1 MTQGPEGENPQPPS
15 KDGKKKEQKVAKTL
29 LEIDVEKIAKLAEQA
44 SKEQTVQDQA
54 NKDES
59 GKQPKGK
66 DKSAKSNR
74 DNKKGN
80 VAKTLLEV
88 DLRSLDKL
96 GASLLEGELSPES
109 SQELSPESSPEPGP
123 APAATD
129 PATPAAQPAP
139 QVQAPAPEAPT
150 AEPPA
155 APAAETAPP
164 AEAAAP
170 RTTKQPRRLKRLS
183 RTLLEFP
190 MDDLGAN
197 RLTGEPESDCS
208 DAPGAA
214 DNSFVSPII
223 GGPIGQSQTQS
234 HTLPAT
240 QAQNLNGDL
249 AQTQQAGQA
258 GTGSGSVPAPKLSGG
273 NGTRGIERP
282 KRRTQ
287 HFVAKTMLDHSVLFA
302 TVAKSKAK
310 MEARV
315 VEKIKERLLEPAKPF
330 TPIVCNRKATLCAFK
345 WDDPEPHEKFRI
357 CTLCQ
362 TPVYNFNDIELPEA
376 EAIIFQ
382 RENIKNPVLFKRE
395 DGKYMTRDCPREAMR
410 RQQQF
415 MMILVAVTV
424 VAAVMTLLIM
434 FPPPPPPKPAA
445 EPPQE
450 RTPRVVKRTHKPSS
464 VTNKNGTFHYK
475 AGEPIQEIPA
485 AGGSTGNATVNGA
498 GTSTATGTGAATE
511 GAATGGAFAT
521 FPEPTKSTTGSSA
534 TPTEES
540 GEMWQ
545 YADGQGPNQ
554 GNNSR

>member
-15 KDGKKKEQKVAKTL
+15 NDGKKKEQKVAKTL

-44 SKEQTVQDQA
+44 SKERTVQDQA

-74 DNKKGN
+74 DNRKSN

-88 DLRSLDKL
+88 DLHSLDKL
-96 GASLLEGELSPES
+96 GASLLEGES
-109 SQELSPESSPEPGP
+109 SPESSP
-123 APAATD
+123 
-129 PATPAAQPAP
+129 
-139 QVQAPAPEAPT
+139 APAPT
-150 AEPPA
+150 ASA
-155 APAAETAPP
+155 APATETLSPSAD
-164 AEAAAP
+164 AP

-197 RLTGEPESDCS
+197 RLIGDPSESES
-208 DAPGAA
+208 SNAPDAT

-234 HTLPAT
+234 HTLPAI
-240 QAQNLNGDL
+240 QPQNLDGDISQAPPA
-249 AQTQQAGQA
+249 AQASG
-258 GTGSGSVPAPKLSGG
+258 GSVPAPKLSGG
-273 NGTRGIERP
+273 KTGTRGIERP

-310 MEARV
+310 MEAKV

-434 FPPPPPPKPAA
+434 FPPPPPKPAA

-450 RTPRVVKRTHKPSS
+450 PTPRVVKRTHKPSS
-464 VTNKNGTFHYK
+464 VTNKSGTFHYK

-485 AGGSTGNATVNGA
+485 AGGSAGNATVNGA
-498 GTSTATGTGAATE
+498 GTGTTT

-521 FPEPTKSTTGSSA
+521 FPEPAKSTTGSSV
-534 TPTEES
+534 TSTEES